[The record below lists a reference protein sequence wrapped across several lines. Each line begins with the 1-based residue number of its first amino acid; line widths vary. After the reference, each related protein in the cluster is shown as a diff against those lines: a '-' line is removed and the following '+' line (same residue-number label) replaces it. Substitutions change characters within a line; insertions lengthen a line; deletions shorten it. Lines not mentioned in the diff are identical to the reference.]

1 MKSNTRILKG
11 ELFEM
16 AFTPEQ
22 IEYLHSTGQM
32 PDWVYYQQNGKSLQ
46 QNYNEI
52 KRRNAEN
59 SRRQLEEQR
68 RRKDAE
74 KALEA
79 EIEKKTAA
87 AIEKALDD
95 LLKDFGK

>member
-1 MKSNTRILKG
+1 MKWHLHRNKLNTYTAQGKCPIGCIISKTENHYSKTTMRSN
-11 ELFEM
+11 
-16 AFTPEQ
+16 A
-22 IEYLHSTGQM
+22 
-32 PDWVYYQQNGKSLQ
+32 
-46 QNYNEI
+46 
-52 KRRNAEN
+52 
-59 SRRQLEEQR
+59 EEQR

>member
-1 MKSNTRILKG
+1 MKTYKTL
-11 ELFEM
+11 
-16 AFTPEQ
+16 
-22 IEYLHSTGQM
+22 
-32 PDWVYYQQNGKSLQ
+32 
-46 QNYNEI
+46 
-52 KRRNAEN
+52 
-59 SRRQLEEQR
+59 
-68 RRKDAE
+68 E